1 MKVKNK
7 LVFKHEIED
16 RSYSMVMDANSPL
29 GEAYQ
34 AAGAFLDEIIRLI
47 NEHAQKRV
55 DAEKK
60 EEEPEEDQSVS
71 E

>member
-1 MKVKNK
+1 MKVKSK

-16 RSYSMVMDANSPL
+16 RSYSMVMDVNAPL

-34 AAGAFLDEIIRLI
+34 AAGTFLDEIIRLI

-55 DAEKK
+55 EAAAI
-60 EEEPEEDQSVS
+60 EEEPQEDQSIS